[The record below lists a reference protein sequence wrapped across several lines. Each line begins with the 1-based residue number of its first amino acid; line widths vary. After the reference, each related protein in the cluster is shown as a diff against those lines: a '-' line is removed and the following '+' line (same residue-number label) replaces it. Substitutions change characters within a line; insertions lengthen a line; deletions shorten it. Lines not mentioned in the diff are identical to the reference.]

1 MAYGYG
7 VKHTF
12 CIPIAKQYQYIKR
25 KTIQVKSKKAQ
36 LDTINSN
43 FNLNQKK
50 IISIKDKN
58 HS

>member
-43 FNLNQKK
+43 FNQKK
-50 IISIKDKN
+50 MIPIKDKN
-58 HS
+58 NS